1 MGIPK
6 FNPWIFAA
14 FAAAVGGAVGV
25 AGSVVQSSLL
35 PWRIGGYNS
44 TVGGTVV
51 VRETGAVGD
60 REPAGQVEVSQTV
73 HNFGTLGV
81 GASGSHAFLI
91 KNVGRDPLRLTRGS
105 TSCTCT
111 IAGFSADGPDD
122 GEGAARE
129 EDSLVKNLAPGEST
143 RVVLEWKGRGSD
155 GSFRQQA
162 TIHTSDPRRAEIV
175 FVIEGNL
182 VPTWKAAPES
192 LLFSRLSA
200 TSGETA
206 TTRVFTYGME
216 TPQLD
221 SVTVDHP
228 EAAERFRVESTP
240 LAADEIAAENGA
252 TGGFLVTVEALPGLP
267 LGLLRATLQMNARIP
282 EPIGIELPIEGIVT
296 GDLSLAGSAWDRG
309 RQALLLGT
317 VSGKVGLRTQMFL
330 ISRGPHRE
338 QVRPVVK
345 EVEPP
350 SLEVVVAESEP
361 IGSGGVT
368 RTPIE
373 IIVAPGSPAA
383 NHLCTQVAPGGRI
396 VLETGHPDV
405 PTLTIP
411 VCIAIGP

>member
-1 MGIPK
+1 MGNPK
-6 FNPWIFAA
+6 FNPWGVASFAA
-14 FAAAVGGAVGV
+14 VVGAAVGV
-25 AGSVVQSSLL
+25 AASCVQSSLL

-44 TVGGTVV
+44 TVGGRVV
-51 VRETGAVGD
+51 VREAGGD
-60 REPAGQVEVSQTV
+60 RERQAAGQVEVSETV

-81 GASGSHAFLI
+81 GSSGSHAFLV
-91 KNVGRDPLRLTRGS
+91 KNVGRDPLRLTRGA

-111 IAGFSADGPDD
+111 IAGFSADGPDGGD
-122 GEGAARE
+122 GAARE
-129 EDSLVKNLAPGEST
+129 EDSLVRDLGPGEST

-155 GSFRQQA
+155 GQFRQQA

-175 FVIEGNL
+175 FVIEGTL
-182 VPTWKAAPES
+182 VPTWKAEPQT

-200 TSGETA
+200 TVGETA
-206 TTRVFTYGME
+206 TTRVYTYGTAAPE
-216 TPQLD
+216 ID
-221 SVTVDHP
+221 SISIEHP
-228 EAAERFRVESTP
+228 EETERFRVEATP
-240 LAADEIAAENGA
+240 LGADEIAAESGA
-252 TGGFLVTVEALPGLP
+252 TGGFLVTVEALPGLA
-267 LGLLRATLQMNARIP
+267 LGLLRATLQLNLRIP
-282 EPIGIELPIEGIVT
+282 EPIGVEVPIEGIVT
-296 GDLSLAGSAWDRG
+296 GDLSLAGSAWDRT

-330 ISRGPHRE
+330 ISRGPFRE

-345 EVEPP
+345 EVEPA
-350 SLEVVVAESEP
+350 SLAVVVAASES

-373 IIVAPGSPAA
+373 IVVAPGSPTT
-383 NHLCTQVAPGGRI
+383 NHLCTQVAPAGRI